1 MDTPAVD
8 LASRVEMMD
17 HRQTERRRLLR
28 WLLVGTATLPLI
40 SCGGASDATA
50 TTTTLAAADVAEP
63 LAGACAVIQE
73 EMAGPYPADGT
84 NTYSGSIINVL
95 NQPGIVRSDIRSSFN
110 GGTAVA
116 TGAPL
121 SIRLQLLN
129 AGAGCASLA
138 GYAIYI
144 WHCDRDGRYSLYSS
158 TLAGQNY
165 LRGLQETDADGMLAF
180 TSIFPG
186 CQPGT
191 MPHVHL
197 EIYPSLVQ
205 AASGSNRLKTTHFSF
220 PKAALHQIYAASG
233 YEASLANLARPGETS
248 PGIGPA
254 SSLQTTHLTGNP
266 VDGYVATLRI
276 AING

>member
-8 LASRVEMMD
+8 LASKLEMMD
-17 HRQTERRRLLR
+17 QGQAERRRLLR
-28 WLLVGTATLPLI
+28 WLLVGTAALPLV

-50 TTTTLAAADVAEP
+50 PATALEAADVTQAE
-63 LAGACAVIQE
+63 AGACAVIRE

-84 NTYSGSIINVL
+84 NTYGGSIINVL

-116 TGAPL
+116 TGVPL

-144 WHCDRDGRYSLYSS
+144 WHCDRNGRYSLYSS
-158 TLAGQNY
+158 ILAGQNY

-180 TSIFPG
+180 STIFPG

-197 EIYPSLVQ
+197 EIYPSLIQ
-205 AASGSNRLKTTHFSF
+205 AANGSNRIKTSHFTF
-220 PKAALHQIYAASG
+220 PRAPLQQIYAAGG
-233 YEASLANLARPGETS
+233 YQASVANLAQIDPT
-248 PGIGPA
+248 GIGQA
-254 SSLQTTHLTGNP
+254 SSLQTAQLTGNA

>member
-1 MDTPAVD
+1 MDTPVVD

-17 HRQTERRRLLR
+17 RRQAERRRLLR
-28 WLLVGTATLPLI
+28 WMLVGTATLPLI
-40 SCGGASDATA
+40 GCGGASDATA
-50 TTTTLAAADVAEP
+50 PASALEAADVTES
-63 LAGACAVIQE
+63 AGACAVIRE
-73 EMAGPYPADGT
+73 EMAGPYPADGS
-84 NTYSGSIINVL
+84 NTYAGSIINVL

-116 TGAPL
+116 TGVPL

-144 WHCDRDGRYSLYSS
+144 WHCDREGRYSLYSS
-158 TLAGQNY
+158 ALAGQNY

-180 TSIFPG
+180 TTIFPA
-186 CQPGT
+186 CQPGS

-205 AASGSNRLKTTHFSF
+205 AASGSNRIKTSHFTF
-220 PKAALHQIYAASG
+220 PRAPLQQIYAASG
-233 YEASLANLARPGETS
+233 YQASVANLAQLGDS
-248 PGIGPA
+248 SGSIGPA
-254 SSLQTTHLTGNP
+254 SSLQTARLTGNAA
-266 VDGYVATLRI
+266 DGYVATLRI

>member
-8 LASRVEMMD
+8 LASKFEMMD
-17 HRQTERRRLLR
+17 QGQAERRRLLR

-50 TTTTLAAADVAEP
+50 PATELEAMGASEP
-63 LAGACAVIQE
+63 VAGACAVIPE

-84 NTYSGSIINVL
+84 NTYGSSIINVL

-116 TGAPL
+116 AGVPL

-138 GYAIYI
+138 GYAIYL
-144 WHCDRDGRYSLYSS
+144 WHCDRYGRYSLYSS
-158 TLAGQNY
+158 GLAGQNY
-165 LRGLQETDADGMLAF
+165 LRGLQETDGNGMLAF
-180 TSIFPG
+180 TTIFPG

-191 MPHVHL
+191 LPHVHL

-205 AASGSNRLKTTHFSF
+205 AASSSNRIKTSLLTF
-220 PKAALHQIYAASG
+220 PMAAARKAYSASG
-233 YEASLANLARPGETS
+233 YETSLANLAQTGASAGT
-248 PGIGPA
+248 GQG
-254 SSLQTTHLTGNP
+254 SSLQMASLTGNAI
-266 VDGYVATLRI
+266 DGYVARL
-276 AING
+276 AVAVNG